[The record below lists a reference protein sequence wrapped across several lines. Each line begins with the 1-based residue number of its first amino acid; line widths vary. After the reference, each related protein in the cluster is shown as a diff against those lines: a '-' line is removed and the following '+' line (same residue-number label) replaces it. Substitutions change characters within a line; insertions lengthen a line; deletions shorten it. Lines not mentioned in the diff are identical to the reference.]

1 MEVIASSANK
11 KIKLVASLKQ
21 KKHRDAEGLFIA
33 EGIRLT
39 EAAVEA
45 KWPCRFGLCTA
56 AAAKNTRVQTLLSQ
70 LEARQC
76 PVFEVPEEI
85 YNKISDTQQPQG
97 FLLVLENSNPL
108 LSSVIDE
115 AGASFI
121 LVLDQLQD
129 PGNVGTIIRTADAAG
144 CSGIIVMENS
154 ADIYAGKTVRATM
167 GSLFHLPVVTG
178 VRQDEVIDF
187 LAQHKISLLTTALDA
202 QAQPYFSLDFTVP
215 VALVL
220 GNEGAGVSPQLLAK
234 TDQKVFIPMAGRSES
249 LMWQRRQPCFC
260 MKGCASVTSKIC
272 LFFCDMI

>member
-1 MEVIASSANK
+1 MDVIASSANK

-21 KKHRDAEGLFIA
+21 KKHRDAERLFIA
-33 EGIRLT
+33 EGIRLA

-45 KWPCRFGLCTA
+45 NWPCRFGLCMGT
-56 AAAKNTRVQTLLSQ
+56 AAKNERVQMFLQQ

-76 PVFEVPEEI
+76 PVYEVPEDI

-97 FLLVLENSNPL
+97 VLLVLENGSSS
-108 LSSVIDE
+108 LSSVISG

-129 PGNVGTIIRTADAAG
+129 PGNVGTIIRTADAVG

-178 VRQDEVIDF
+178 IGQEELIDF
-187 LAQHKISLLTTALDA
+187 LAQHKISLLATALDA

-220 GNEGAGVSPQLLAK
+220 GNEGAGVSPELLDKA
-234 TDQKVFIPMAGRSES
+234 DQKVFIPMAGRSES
-249 LMWQRRQPCFC
+249 LNVATAAAVLLYEGLRQRY
-260 MKGCASVTSKIC
+260 K
-272 LFFCDMI
+272 

>member
-1 MEVIASSANK
+1 MDVIASSANK

-21 KKHRDAEGLFIA
+21 KKHRDAERLFIA
-33 EGIRLT
+33 EGIRLA

-45 KWPCRFGLCTA
+45 NWPCRFGLCTGT
-56 AAAKNTRVQTLLSQ
+56 AAKKERVQMFLQQ

-76 PVFEVPEEI
+76 PVYEVPEDI

-97 FLLVLENSNPL
+97 VLLVLENGSSS
-108 LSSVIDE
+108 LSSVISG

-129 PGNVGTIIRTADAAG
+129 PGNVGTIIRTADAVG

-178 VRQDEVIDF
+178 IGQEELIDF
-187 LAQHKISLLTTALDA
+187 LAQHKISLLATALDA

-220 GNEGAGVSPQLLAK
+220 GNEGAGVSPELLDKA
-234 TDQKVFIPMAGRSES
+234 DQKVFIPMAGRSES
-249 LMWQRRQPCFC
+249 LNVATAAAVLLYEGLRQRY
-260 MKGCASVTSKIC
+260 K
-272 LFFCDMI
+272 

>member
-1 MEVIASSANK
+1 VDVIASSANK

-21 KKHRDAEGLFIA
+21 KKHRDAERLFIA
-33 EGIRLT
+33 EGIRLA

-45 KWPCRFGLCTA
+45 NWPCRFGLCTGT
-56 AAAKNTRVQTLLSQ
+56 AAKNERVQMFLQQ

-76 PVFEVPEEI
+76 PVYEVPEDI

-97 FLLVLENSNPL
+97 VLLVLENGSSS
-108 LSSVIDE
+108 LSSVISG

-129 PGNVGTIIRTADAAG
+129 PGNVGTIIRTADAVG

-178 VRQDEVIDF
+178 IGQEELIDF
-187 LAQHKISLLTTALDA
+187 LAQHKISLLATALDA

-220 GNEGAGVSPQLLAK
+220 GNEGAGVSPELLDKA
-234 TDQKVFIPMAGRSES
+234 DQKVFIPMAGRSES
-249 LMWQRRQPCFC
+249 LNVATAAAVLLYEGLRQRY
-260 MKGCASVTSKIC
+260 K
-272 LFFCDMI
+272 

>member
-1 MEVIASSANK
+1 MDVIASSANK

-21 KKHRDAEGLFIA
+21 KKHRDAERLFIA
-33 EGIRLT
+33 EGIRLA

-45 KWPCRFGLCTA
+45 NWPCRFGLCTGT
-56 AAAKNTRVQTLLSQ
+56 AAKNERVQMFLQQ

-76 PVFEVPEEI
+76 PVYEVPEDI

-97 FLLVLENSNPL
+97 VLLVLENGSSS
-108 LSSVIDE
+108 LSSVISG

-178 VRQDEVIDF
+178 VRQE
-187 LAQHKISLLTTALDA
+187 
-202 QAQPYFSLDFTVP
+202 
-215 VALVL
+215 
-220 GNEGAGVSPQLLAK
+220 
-234 TDQKVFIPMAGRSES
+234 
-249 LMWQRRQPCFC
+249 
-260 MKGCASVTSKIC
+260 
-272 LFFCDMI
+272 

>member
-21 KKHRDAEGLFIA
+21 KKHRDAEGLFVA

-56 AAAKNTRVQTLLSQ
+56 AAAKNERVQTLLPQ

-97 FLLVLENSNPL
+97 FLLVLENCNPL
-108 LSSVIDE
+108 LSSVISE

-178 VRQDEVIDF
+178 VRQEEVIDF
-187 LAQHKISLLTTALDA
+187 LAQHRISLLATALDA

-234 TDQKVFIPMAGRSES
+234 AGQKVFIPMAGRSES
-249 LMWQRRQPCFC
+249 LNVATAAAVLLYEGLRQRY
-260 MKGCASVTSKIC
+260 K
-272 LFFCDMI
+272 

>member
-1 MEVIASSANK
+1 MDVIASSANK

-21 KKHRDAEGLFIA
+21 KKHRDAERLFIA
-33 EGIRLT
+33 EGIRLA

-45 KWPCRFGLCTA
+45 NWPCRFGLCTGT
-56 AAAKNTRVQTLLSQ
+56 AAKNERVQMFLQQ

-76 PVFEVPEEI
+76 PVYEVPEDI

-97 FLLVLENSNPL
+97 VLLVLENGSSS
-108 LSSVIDE
+108 LSSVISG

-129 PGNVGTIIRTADAAG
+129 PGNVGTIIRTADAVG

-178 VRQDEVIDF
+178 IGQEELIDF
-187 LAQHKISLLTTALDA
+187 LAQHKISLLATALDA

-220 GNEGAGVSPQLLAK
+220 GNEGAGVSPELLDKA
-234 TDQKVFIPMAGRSES
+234 DQKVFIPMAGRSES
-249 LMWQRRQPCFC
+249 LNVATAAAVLLYEGLRQRY
-260 MKGCASVTSKIC
+260 K
-272 LFFCDMI
+272 

>member
-1 MEVIASSANK
+1 MDVIASSANK

-21 KKHRDAEGLFIA
+21 KKHRDAERLFIA
-33 EGIRLT
+33 EGIRLA

-45 KWPCRFGLCTA
+45 NWPCRFGLCTGT
-56 AAAKNTRVQTLLSQ
+56 AAKNERVQMFLQQ

-76 PVFEVPEEI
+76 PVYEVPEDI

-97 FLLVLENSNPL
+97 VLLVLENGSSS
-108 LSSVIDE
+108 LSSVISG

-129 PGNVGTIIRTADAAG
+129 PGNVGTIIRTADAVG

-178 VRQDEVIDF
+178 IGQEELIDF
-187 LAQHKISLLTTALDA
+187 LAQHKISLLATALDA

-220 GNEGAGVSPQLLAK
+220 GNEGAGVSPELLDKA
-234 TDQKVFIPMAGRSES
+234 DQKVFIPMAGRSES
-249 LMWQRRQPCFC
+249 LNVATAAVVLLYEGLRQRY
-260 MKGCASVTSKIC
+260 K
-272 LFFCDMI
+272 